1 MFPLKTMEDEIVDD
15 YVDEVGEVEDEVRDV
30 LREMLD
36 VDDDQVPTT
45 LVQQKISSIVTYE
58 GHSIYKSTLVSQLNG
73 NPLLSKDR
81 LTRVRNSIY
90 FNNNDDYLTA
100 TSSSTTMLLGLGSD
114 VGVYFKQRTST
125 MLTSA
130 VKVAQKR
137 TRANLLKEGRPIS
150 CVSGGDEGKWML
162 GRVQKIRRRSGTK
175 WGLSRQPID
184 LHNKP
189 HVKYGKKG
197 YSQPTLMVLLQW
209 FISAPGRFKFKY
221 EHTDCFWIDVEAI
234 ISTVTLSRD
243 PLTKVYEIDHVDGM
257 ALDEFVARQT

>member
-1 MFPLKTMEDEIVDD
+1 
-15 YVDEVGEVEDEVRDV
+15 
-30 LREMLD
+30 MLD

-73 NPLLSKDR
+73 NPFLSKDR

-130 VKVAQKR
+130 VKAAQKR
-137 TRANLLKEGRPIS
+137 
-150 CVSGGDEGKWML
+150 
-162 GRVQKIRRRSGTK
+162 
-175 WGLSRQPID
+175 
-184 LHNKP
+184 NKD
-189 HVKYGKKG
+189 
-197 YSQPTLMVLLQW
+197 Q
-209 FISAPGRFKFKY
+209 
-221 EHTDCFWIDVEAI
+221 
-234 ISTVTLSRD
+234 ST
-243 PLTKVYEIDHVDGM
+243 
-257 ALDEFVARQT
+257 